1 MEDEKDA
8 FYVVRKGDIVGV
20 YKNFSDFQPLLY
32 GPNVAVFKGYRLPK
46 PAEEYLASHGL
57 NNAIYSVGASDVQGE
72 LFGQLVPCPFQKPSK
87 ALATQVLDCWPVCK
101 TLKKNTLGKKSS
113 EDTLAMTYANEQ
125 PPSVKDKAGTKNP
138 ADNRIKKKVGSTS
151 FSEGPQRKL
160 PEIESFMETLPCS
173 CILEFDGAAKGN
185 PGPAGAGAVLRAIDG
200 SLVYRLREGLGVATN
215 NAAEYRAVILGL
227 RYALERGF
235 RHIRVQGDSKLVCMQ
250 VNGLW
255 KTKTQNMTSLCK
267 VAKELKDKFASFQ
280 ICHVEREFN
289 TEADAQANL
298 GIHLQI
304 GEVQEEVERR

>member
-20 YKNFSDFQPLLY
+20 YKSFSDFQPLLY

-46 PAEEYLASHGL
+46 AAEDYLGSHGL
-57 NNAIYSVGASDVQGE
+57 NNAIYSVGASDVQNG
-72 LFGQLVPCPFQKPSK
+72 LFGQLIPCPFQ
-87 ALATQVLDCWPVCK
+87 
-101 TLKKNTLGKKSS
+101 
-113 EDTLAMTYANEQ
+113 Q
-125 PPSVKDKAGTKNP
+125 PYSIKDKTGTRNP
-138 ADNRIKKKVGSTS
+138 SENKIKKKVGSTS
-151 FSEGPQRKL
+151 FSEAPQRKL
-160 PEIESFMETLPCS
+160 PEIESFMETLPVSAYCCS

-280 ICHVEREFN
+280 ICHIEREFN

-298 GIHLQI
+298 GVHLQA
-304 GEVQEEVERR
+304 GEVQEEVDRR